1 MDRPGL
7 ALGCRART
15 RRRTAASRGSVC
27 RAAAQPLGAS
37 PLYAKIQEVR
47 ARLFVTGIAQ
57 LRPLRDNIRVPENAA
72 VGNLYR
78 REKTSVTHYEPA
90 NSFET
95 PRFSGV
101 RTFMRLPN
109 TQDLENAD
117 VAIVGAPFDT
127 GASFRAGA
135 RFGPE
140 GIRSASHLLRPY
152 NPSQDISIFEHLS
165 VVDYGDVPVV
175 PGFIEES
182 YERIAEGLE
191 EIHRAGVVPIVLGGD
206 HSIALPELRAAA
218 AVHGPLALVQ
228 FDSHADTWDAYFG
241 QKYNHG
247 TPFRRAV
254 EEGLLDTSRSIQ
266 VGMRGSLYA
275 SGDLE
280 LSRGLGFGLVPTD
293 EVRELGIPAVI
304 ERVRERVGDARI
316 YVSFDV
322 DFVDPAFAPGTG
334 TPEIG
339 GFTSREAQEFVRG
352 LAGLDIVGCDIV
364 EVLPPYDSA
373 QITALLAAN
382 VAHEF
387 LSLFGL
393 GRKNSG

>member
-1 MDRPGL
+1 M
-7 ALGCRART
+7 T
-15 RRRTAASRGSVC
+15 R
-27 RAAAQPLGAS
+27 
-37 PLYAKIQEVR
+37 
-47 ARLFVTGIAQ
+47 
-57 LRPLRDNIRVPENAA
+57 
-72 VGNLYR
+72 
-78 REKTSVTHYEPA
+78 YEPA

-109 TQDLENAD
+109 VQDLKNSDA
-117 VAIVGAPFDT
+117 AIVGAPFDT
-127 GASFRAGA
+127 GATFRAGA

-140 GIRSASHLLRPY
+140 AIRSASHLLRRY
-152 NPSQDISIFEHLS
+152 NPSQDVSIFDHLS
-165 VVDYGDVPVV
+165 VIDYGDVPVV
-175 PGFIEES
+175 PGYIEAS
-182 YERIAEGLE
+182 YERMEEGLE
-191 EIHRAGVVPIVLGGD
+191 PIHRAGVVPVVLGGD

-228 FDSHADTWDAYFG
+228 FDSHPDTWDAYFG
-241 QKYNHG
+241 EKHTHG

-254 EEGLLDTSRSIQ
+254 EEGLLRPERSIQ
-266 VGMRGSLYA
+266 VGMRGSIYDE
-275 SGDLE
+275 GDWNAARE
-280 LSRGLGFGLVPTD
+280 MGFDLVPTD
-293 EVRELGIPAVI
+293 AVRKVGVRETIGRI
-304 ERVRERVGDARI
+304 RERVDDAKV

-352 LAGLDIVGCDIV
+352 LKGLNMVGCDVV
-364 EVLPPYDSA
+364 EVYPQYDPA

-387 LSLFGL
+387 LSLIALLRRG
-393 GRKNSG
+393 SSE

>member
-1 MDRPGL
+1 MV
-7 ALGCRART
+7 
-15 RRRTAASRGSVC
+15 S
-27 RAAAQPLGAS
+27 
-37 PLYAKIQEVR
+37 
-47 ARLFVTGIAQ
+47 
-57 LRPLRDNIRVPENAA
+57 
-72 VGNLYR
+72 
-78 REKTSVTHYEPA
+78 YEPA

-109 TQDLENAD
+109 VQDLQNSD

-127 GASFRAGA
+127 GASFRVGA

-182 YERIAEGLE
+182 YERITAGLE

-241 QKYNHG
+241 KKYNHG
-247 TPFRRAV
+247 TVFRRAV
-254 EEGLLDTSRSIQ
+254 EEGLLVAEHSIQ
-266 VGMRGSLYA
+266 VGMRGSLYD
-275 SGDLE
+275 SGDLHV
-280 LSRGLGFGLVPTD
+280 S
-293 EVRELGIPAVI
+293 RELGFDLVTTDAVRKLGVGETI
-304 ERVRERVGDARI
+304 ARIRERVGDAKV

-334 TPEIG
+334 TPEVG
-339 GFTSREAQEFVRG
+339 GFSSREAQEFVRG
-352 LAGLDIVGCDIV
+352 LAGTRIVGCDVV
-364 EVLPPYDSA
+364 EVYPQYDGPG
-373 QITALLAAN
+373 QVTALLAAN
-382 VAHEF
+382 IAFEF
-387 LSLFGL
+387 LSQIAGASR
-393 GRKNSG
+393 RKNGG

>member
-1 MDRPGL
+1 M
-7 ALGCRART
+7 T
-15 RRRTAASRGSVC
+15 R
-27 RAAAQPLGAS
+27 
-37 PLYAKIQEVR
+37 
-47 ARLFVTGIAQ
+47 
-57 LRPLRDNIRVPENAA
+57 
-72 VGNLYR
+72 
-78 REKTSVTHYEPA
+78 YEPA
-90 NSFET
+90 DSFET

-109 TQDLENAD
+109 VQDLENAD
-117 VAIVGAPFDT
+117 AAIVGAPFDT
-127 GASFRAGA
+127 GGTFRIGA

-140 GIRSASHLLRPY
+140 SIRSVSHLLRRF
-152 NPSQDISIFEHLS
+152 NPGLDVVIFDHIS

-175 PGFIEES
+175 PGYIEES
-182 YERIAEGLE
+182 YGRIAEGLE
-191 EIHRAGVVPIVLGGD
+191 PIHRAGVVPMVLGGD

-228 FDSHADTWDAYFG
+228 YDSHPDTWDAYFG
-241 QKYNHG
+241 QKHTHG

-254 EEGLLDTSRSIQ
+254 EEGLLDPSRSVQ
-266 VGMRGSLYA
+266 VGMRGSLYDA
-275 SGDLE
+275 GDWNDA
-280 LSRGLGFGLVPTD
+280 RDMGFDLVPTD

-304 ERVRERVGDARI
+304 ERVRERVGDARA

-352 LAGLDIVGCDIV
+352 LAGLDIVGCDVV
-364 EVLPPYDSA
+364 EVLPPYDPA

-387 LSLFGL
+387 LSLFAL
-393 GRKNSG
+393 RRKNGG

>member
-1 MDRPGL
+1 L
-7 ALGCRART
+7 T
-15 RRRTAASRGSVC
+15 R
-27 RAAAQPLGAS
+27 
-37 PLYAKIQEVR
+37 
-47 ARLFVTGIAQ
+47 
-57 LRPLRDNIRVPENAA
+57 
-72 VGNLYR
+72 
-78 REKTSVTHYEPA
+78 YEPA

-109 TQDLENAD
+109 VQDLKNSDA
-117 VAIVGAPFDT
+117 AIVGAPFDT
-127 GASFRAGA
+127 GATFRAGA

-140 GIRSASHLLRPY
+140 AIRSASHLLRRY
-152 NPSQDISIFEHLS
+152 NPSQDVSIFDHLS
-165 VVDYGDVPVV
+165 VIDYGDVPVV
-175 PGFIEES
+175 PGYVEAS
-182 YERIAEGLE
+182 YERMEEGLE
-191 EIHRAGVVPIVLGGD
+191 PIHRAGVVPVVLGGD

-228 FDSHADTWDAYFG
+228 FDSHPDTWDAYFG
-241 QKYNHG
+241 EKHTHG

-254 EEGLLDTSRSIQ
+254 EEGLLRPERSIQ
-266 VGMRGSLYA
+266 VGMRGSIYDE
-275 SGDLE
+275 GDWNAARE
-280 LSRGLGFGLVPTD
+280 MGFALVSTD
-293 EVRELGIPAVI
+293 AVRKIGVRETIGRI
-304 ERVRERVGDARI
+304 RERVDDAKV

-352 LAGLDIVGCDIV
+352 LRGLNMVGGDVV
-364 EVLPPYDSA
+364 EVYPQYDPA

-387 LSLFGL
+387 LSLIALLRRG
-393 GRKNSG
+393 SSE

>member
-1 MDRPGL
+1 L
-7 ALGCRART
+7 T
-15 RRRTAASRGSVC
+15 R
-27 RAAAQPLGAS
+27 
-37 PLYAKIQEVR
+37 
-47 ARLFVTGIAQ
+47 
-57 LRPLRDNIRVPENAA
+57 
-72 VGNLYR
+72 
-78 REKTSVTHYEPA
+78 YEPA

-109 TQDLENAD
+109 VQDLENSDA
-117 VAIVGAPFDT
+117 AIVGAPFDT
-127 GASFRAGA
+127 GTTFRVGA

-152 NPSQDISIFEHLS
+152 NPSLDVVIFDHLS

-175 PGFIEES
+175 PGYIEES
-182 YERIAEGLE
+182 YRRIAEELE
-191 EIHRAGVVPIVLGGD
+191 PIHRAGVVPIVLGGD

-228 FDSHADTWDAYFG
+228 FDSHPDTWDAYFG
-241 QKYNHG
+241 EKHTHG

-254 EEGLLDTSRSIQ
+254 EEGLLTPERSIQ
-266 VGMRGSLYA
+266 VGMRGSIYDA
-275 SGDLE
+275 GDWDDARE
-280 LSRGLGFGLVPTD
+280 LGFDLVPTD
-293 EVRELGIPAVI
+293 AVRKLGIEETIARI
-304 ERVRERVGDARI
+304 RERVRDAKV

-352 LAGLDIVGCDIV
+352 LAGMDLVGCDVV
-364 EVLPPYDSA
+364 EVYPAYDPA

-387 LSLFGL
+387 LSLVAL
-393 GRKNSG
+393 LRKNEDG

>member
-1 MDRPGL
+1 MV
-7 ALGCRART
+7 
-15 RRRTAASRGSVC
+15 S
-27 RAAAQPLGAS
+27 
-37 PLYAKIQEVR
+37 
-47 ARLFVTGIAQ
+47 
-57 LRPLRDNIRVPENAA
+57 
-72 VGNLYR
+72 
-78 REKTSVTHYEPA
+78 YEPA

-109 TQDLENAD
+109 VQDLQNSD

-127 GASFRAGA
+127 GASFRVGA

-182 YERIAEGLE
+182 YERITAGLE

-241 QKYNHG
+241 KKYNHG
-247 TPFRRAV
+247 TVFRRAV
-254 EEGLLDTSRSIQ
+254 EEGLLVAEHSIQ
-266 VGMRGSLYA
+266 VGMRGSLYD
-275 SGDLE
+275 SGDLQV
-280 LSRGLGFGLVPTD
+280 S
-293 EVRELGIPAVI
+293 RELGFDLVTTDAVRKLGVGETI
-304 ERVRERVGDARI
+304 ARIRERVGDTMV

-334 TPEIG
+334 TPEVG
-339 GFTSREAQEFVRG
+339 GFSSQEAQEFVRG
-352 LAGLDIVGCDIV
+352 LAGTRIVGCDVV
-364 EVLPPYDSA
+364 EVYPQYDGPG
-373 QITALLAAN
+373 QVTALLAAN
-382 VAHEF
+382 IAFEF
-387 LSLFGL
+387 LSQIAGASR
-393 GRKNSG
+393 RKNGG